1 MADKQVKEVKE
12 AKGFLSE
19 EAREKIINTLKEGG
33 VVTDGL
39 TDEELLTKLQTD
51 YTSIKK
57 IKDDLIASSEEKNSL
72 AKKLNSYLNTSDSL
86 LTDKAFVARLFN
98 LGVPDCFLKLFR
110 DADTT
115 FTDTKIWEMV
125 RYSGIKVHDH
135 NLAEVL
141 SRRRKVSKN
150 AMQVIQSRLGA

>member
-1 MADKQVKEVKE
+1 MAEKQKEVKE
-12 AKGFLSE
+12 VKGFLSE

-33 VVTDGL
+33 VETEGL
-39 TDEELLTKLQTD
+39 NDEELLTKLQTD

-57 IKDDLIASSEEKNSL
+57 IKDDLIASSDEKNTL
-72 AKKLNSYLNTSDSL
+72 AKKLNSYLNTPDSL

-115 FTDTKIWEMV
+115 FTDSKIWEVV

-135 NLAEVL
+135 DLSEVL
-141 SRRRKVSKN
+141 SRRRKVSRNVRKE
-150 AMQVIQSRLGA
+150 IQRRLG

>member
-1 MADKQVKEVKE
+1 MADKQKEAKEV
-12 AKGFLSE
+12 KGFLSE
-19 EAREKIINTLKEGG
+19 EAREKIINTLKDGG
-33 VVTDGL
+33 VETEGL
-39 TDEELLTKLQTD
+39 TDEDLLTKLQTD

-72 AKKLNSYLNTSDSL
+72 AKKLNSYLNTPDSL

-98 LGVPDCFLKLFR
+98 LGVPECFLKLFR

-115 FTDTKIWEMV
+115 FTDAKIWEVV
-125 RYSGIKVHDH
+125 RYSGIKVYDHD
-135 NLAEVL
+135 LSEVL

-150 AMQVIQSRLGA
+150 VRKEIQRRLG